1 MLLSAQSRSR
11 WSLSLAIGLLGVL
24 GSCSANSDTVCGA
37 NISFSDYVA
46 GFSQGLD
53 NFSDDRYAQLR
64 TESNSA
70 YDRTVFAVA
79 DDFVTA
85 EATAISSKISAFIRL
100 METVEW
106 DVNRAL
112 DIPEAVEAAV
122 DLGSELT
129 LRQANAV
136 EGELVKRCGMPSSVA
151 PLSDEGVVTLPRNP
165 IPSPTATDPTTKTV
179 SDISELSVIGKM
191 IANQFGLTVSDSE
204 GACLGTSLS
213 GIYDAS
219 GPETNNAQYQRQFQ
233 RAFDACGIVFFV
245 PDE

>member
-1 MLLSAQSRSR
+1 MV
-11 WSLSLAIGLLGVL
+11 GLLGLL
-24 GSCSANSDTVCGA
+24 GSCSSNSDVLCGS
-37 NISFSDYVA
+37 NISISDYVA

-53 NFSDDRYAQLR
+53 NFSEDRYAQLR

-70 YDRTVFAVA
+70 YERTVNAVT
-79 DDFVTA
+79 DDSVSA
-85 EATAISSKISAFIRL
+85 EATAIATKISAFITS
-100 METVEW
+100 MDTVEW

-112 DIPEAVEAAV
+112 DIAEAVEAAV
-122 DLGSELT
+122 DLGSEST

-136 EGELVKRCGMPSSVA
+136 EAELVKRCGMPSSGA
-151 PLSDEGVVTLPRNP
+151 PPTEGEVTLPMNP
-165 IPSPTATDPTTKTV
+165 IPSPTATVPTTNTV

-213 GIYDAS
+213 GIYDVS

-233 RAFDACGIVFFV
+233 RAFDACGIVFSV
-245 PDE
+245 PE